1 MQVMGYGK
9 RLCVASIVGPTCR
22 GAWKPSFH
30 ISLPRHHFG
39 KSSRRKISSKNL
51 HQSSQIYEVSSIVY
65 WGVGCLFL
73 YCDFT
78 LKPEVTDSL
87 KQLFGPLSSM
97 GRVTIVTVLPWILGT
112 EAVQGPAWN
121 KRAIRRREIEVRT
134 FESENL
140 GHNVITFMSQTIA

>member
-1 MQVMGYGK
+1 M
-9 RLCVASIVGPTCR
+9 
-22 GAWKPSFH
+22 
-30 ISLPRHHFG
+30 
-39 KSSRRKISSKNL
+39 
-51 HQSSQIYEVSSIVY
+51 
-65 WGVGCLFL
+65 
-73 YCDFT
+73 
-78 LKPEVTDSL
+78 TDSL